1 MTEVT
6 LALFPKCAVDGV
18 GPSGVSFEF
27 PGVSLPREERFTS
40 CTTPL
45 LESLAQRKQSTADAN

>member
-6 LALFPKCAVDGV
+6 LALFPKYAVDEV
-18 GPSGVSFEF
+18 GVSFEF
-27 PGVSLPREERFTS
+27 PGVGLPREEKFTS

-45 LESLAQRKQSTADAN
+45 LESLAQ